1 MSNVIVVLFGDAG
14 FDRSAEGVIGA
25 GHRLAAQCGG
35 DLIAVVL
42 GAMQEGAVRE
52 VTKRVERVIVAADG
66 GLAEYQPD
74 SALQALEQIVAPLD
88 AAAVLLGNDIYSQEI
103 TPRLAHRLAGSSLA
117 DAVAVEWTNGTM
129 RATRSAYGGK
139 AVSVYELKKSPA
151 VVWVRSRAMEVAE
164 ERGGNAEVEQGDVS
178 LGELGVEIVERR
190 VEAQEGVRLEDAPI
204 IVSGGRGLGGPE
216 PFELLQDLATAIGAE
231 MGASRAAC
239 DSGWVPPTWQVGQTG
254 KKVAPELYIAIAI
267 SGASQHLLG
276 MGDSKTITAVN
287 TDPDAPIFRH
297 CSFGIV
303 EDYKNVVAR
312 LTEKL
317 TELKQ

>member
-1 MSNVIVVLFGDAG
+1 MRNVVVVLFGAAG
-14 FDRSAEGVIGA
+14 FDRSAEGVLGA
-25 GHRLAAQCGG
+25 GQRLAVQSGG

-42 GAMQEGAVRE
+42 GPIEEDAVRE
-52 VTKRVERVIVAADG
+52 VTKRVDRVIVVADD
-66 GLAEYQPD
+66 GLSEYQPD

-88 AAAVLLGNDIYSQEI
+88 SVAVLLGSDIYSQEI

-117 DAVAVEWTNGTM
+117 DAVAVEWTNGRV

-151 VVWVRSRAMEVAE
+151 IVWVRSRAMEVAE

-178 LGELGVEIVERR
+178 LGELTLRIVERR
-190 VEAQEGVRLEDAPI
+190 VEAQDGVPLEDAQI

-303 EDYKNVVAR
+303 EDYRNVVTR

-317 TELKQ
+317 TELQQ